1 MLCEVV
7 QPLMAQSSEE
17 KRDRF
22 ARMFPPRVEKLVD
35 QMRLLENCTS
45 KSNYEWTE
53 DTVKRA
59 WVEIAKRLQDTA
71 KAYDMDLTVMLNGDE
86 VEFIDTSEPIF

>member
-1 MLCEVV
+1 M
-7 QPLMAQSSEE
+7 PQSSAE

-22 ARMFPPRVEKLVD
+22 ARMFPPRAEKLVD
-35 QMRLLENCTS
+35 QFRLLENCTS

-59 WVEIAKRLQDTA
+59 WVEIAKALRQTA
-71 KAYDMDLTVMLNGDE
+71 KSYDLDLEITLNGDE
-86 VEFIDTSEPIF
+86 VQFIDTQKPLF

>member
-1 MLCEVV
+1 
-7 QPLMAQSSEE
+7 MAQTSEE

-22 ARMFPPRVEKLVD
+22 ARMFPPRVEKLKD
-35 QMRLLENCTS
+35 QFRLLENCTA

-59 WVEIAKRLQDTA
+59 WVEIAKALRETA
-71 KAYDMDLTVMLNGDE
+71 AAYDMELDISLNGDE
-86 VEFIDTSEPIF
+86 VQFIDTSKPLGEVRSS

>member
-1 MLCEVV
+1 M
-7 QPLMAQSSEE
+7 PQSSAE

-22 ARMFPPRVEKLVD
+22 SRIFPPRAEKLVD
-35 QMRLLENCTS
+35 QFRLLENCTS

-59 WVEIAKRLQDTA
+59 WIEIAKALRQTA
-71 KAYDMDLTVMLNGDE
+71 KAYDLDLEISLNGDE
-86 VEFIDTSEPIF
+86 VQYIDTSSPLFSQEVK

>member
-1 MLCEVV
+1 M
-7 QPLMAQSSEE
+7 PQSSAE

-22 ARMFPPRVEKLVD
+22 ARMFPPRAEKLVD
-35 QMRLLENCTS
+35 QFRLLENCTS

-59 WVEIAKRLQDTA
+59 WVEIAKQLRQTA
-71 KAYDMDLTVMLNGDE
+71 KAYDLDLEITLNGDE
-86 VEFIDTSEPIF
+86 VQFIDTQEPLF

>member
-1 MLCEVV
+1 
-7 QPLMAQSSEE
+7 MAQSSAE

-22 ARMFPPRVEKLVD
+22 ARMFPPRAEKLVD
-35 QMRLLENCTS
+35 QFRLLENCTS

-59 WVEIAKRLQDTA
+59 WVEIAKALRQTA
-71 KAYDMDLTVMLNGDE
+71 KSYDLDLEITLNGDE
-86 VEFIDTSEPIF
+86 VQFIDTQKPLF

>member
-1 MLCEVV
+1 M
-7 QPLMAQSSEE
+7 PQSSAE

-22 ARMFPPRVEKLVD
+22 ARIFPPRAEKLVD
-35 QMRLLENCTS
+35 QFRLLENCTS

-59 WVEIAKRLQDTA
+59 WVEIAKQLRQTA
-71 KAYDMDLTVMLNGDE
+71 KAYNLDLEITLNGDE
-86 VEFIDTSEPIF
+86 VQFIDTQEPLF

>member
-1 MLCEVV
+1 M
-7 QPLMAQSSEE
+7 PQSSAE

-22 ARMFPPRVEKLVD
+22 SRIFPPRAEKLVD
-35 QMRLLENCTS
+35 QFRLLENCTS

-59 WVEIAKRLQDTA
+59 WIEIAKALRQTA
-71 KAYDMDLTVMLNGDE
+71 KAYDLDLEISLNGDE
-86 VEFIDTSEPIF
+86 VQYIDTSSPRFSQEVK

>member
-1 MLCEVV
+1 
-7 QPLMAQSSEE
+7 MAQSSAE

-22 ARMFPPRVEKLVD
+22 ARIFPPRAEKLVD
-35 QMRLLENCTS
+35 QFRLLENCTS

-59 WVEIAKRLQDTA
+59 WVEIAKSLRTTA
-71 KAYDMDLTVMLNGDE
+71 KAYGLTLDISLNGDE
-86 VEFIDTSEPIF
+86 VQFIDTSKPLED

>member
-1 MLCEVV
+1 M
-7 QPLMAQSSEE
+7 PQSSAE

-22 ARMFPPRVEKLVD
+22 ARIFPPRAEKLVD
-35 QMRLLENCTS
+35 QFRLLENCTS

-59 WVEIAKRLQDTA
+59 WVEIAKALRQTA
-71 KAYDMDLTVMLNGDE
+71 KAYDLDLEISLDGDE
-86 VEFIDTSEPIF
+86 VQYIDTTEPMF

>member
-1 MLCEVV
+1 M
-7 QPLMAQSSEE
+7 PQSSAE

-22 ARMFPPRVEKLVD
+22 ARMFPPRAQKLVD
-35 QMRLLENCTS
+35 QFRLLENCTS

-59 WVEIAKRLQDTA
+59 WIEIAKALQTTA
-71 KAYDMDLTVMLNGDE
+71 KAYDLELDVSLNGDE
-86 VEFIDTSEPIF
+86 VQFIDTSQPLPE

>member
-1 MLCEVV
+1 M
-7 QPLMAQSSEE
+7 PQSSAE

-22 ARMFPPRVEKLVD
+22 ARIFPPRAEKLVD
-35 QMRLLENCTS
+35 QFRLLENCTS

-59 WVEIAKRLQDTA
+59 WVEIAKQLRQTA
-71 KAYDMDLTVMLNGDE
+71 KAYDLDLEITLNGDE
-86 VEFIDTSEPIF
+86 VQYIDTQKPLF

>member
-1 MLCEVV
+1 M
-7 QPLMAQSSEE
+7 PQSSAE

-22 ARMFPPRVEKLVD
+22 SRMFPPRAEKLVD
-35 QMRLLENCTS
+35 QMRLLANCSS

-59 WVEIAKRLQDTA
+59 WIEIAKSLRDTA
-71 KAYDMDLTVMLNGDE
+71 KVYDLDLTVMLNGDE
-86 VEFIDTSEPIF
+86 VQYLDTSKPMF

>member
-1 MLCEVV
+1 M
-7 QPLMAQSSEE
+7 PQSSAE

-22 ARMFPPRVEKLVD
+22 ARMFPPRAEKLVD
-35 QMRLLENCTS
+35 QFRLLENCTS

-59 WVEIAKRLQDTA
+59 WVEIAKQLRQTA
-71 KAYDMDLTVMLNGDE
+71 KAYNLDLEITLNGDE
-86 VEFIDTSEPIF
+86 VQFIDTQEPLF

>member
-1 MLCEVV
+1 M
-7 QPLMAQSSEE
+7 PQSSAE

-22 ARMFPPRVEKLVD
+22 ARMFPPRAEKLVD
-35 QMRLLENCTS
+35 QFRLLENCTS

-59 WVEIAKRLQDTA
+59 WVEIAKQLRQTA
-71 KAYDMDLTVMLNGDE
+71 KAYDLDLEITLNGDE
-86 VEFIDTSEPIF
+86 VQYIDTQKPLF

>member
-1 MLCEVV
+1 M
-7 QPLMAQSSEE
+7 PQSSSE

-22 ARMFPPRVEKLVD
+22 ARMFPPRAEKLVD
-35 QMRLLENCTS
+35 QFRLLENCTS

-59 WVEIAKRLQDTA
+59 WVEIAKQLRQTA
-71 KAYDMDLTVMLNGDE
+71 KAYDLDLEITLNGDE
-86 VEFIDTSEPIF
+86 VQYIDTQKPLF

>member
-1 MLCEVV
+1 M
-7 QPLMAQSSEE
+7 PQSSAE

-22 ARMFPPRVEKLVD
+22 ARMFPPRVEKLVHT
-35 QMRLLENCTS
+35 MGLLENCTS

-59 WVEIAKRLQDTA
+59 WIEIAKKLQETA
-71 KAYDMDLTVMLNGDE
+71 AAYDLDLDISLDGDQ
-86 VEFIDTSEPIF
+86 VQYIDTTKPLFK